1 MRHII
6 WDMGGTLVNTYPEVD
21 RVLCEAA
28 FGDAEPEHVRH
39 VTSLT
44 RHSIAHAIATLAVEH
59 DLAPE
64 VLEEA
69 YAGLKERWRH
79 RPAPVM
85 DGAREVMA
93 RVSGL
98 GGLNLVATHRD
109 RASATDL
116 LRALD
121 LTVDDMVC
129 APDGIARKPSPAMNL
144 LLAERHG
151 LDPAEV
157 LCVGD
162 RPIDVMAARAAG
174 MAASLLVRP
183 GTSVTLPDDAPGALV
198 VASLRD
204 LLALLD

>member
-1 MRHII
+1 
-6 WDMGGTLVNTYPEVD
+6 
-21 RVLCEAA
+21 
-28 FGDAEPEHVRH
+28 
-39 VTSLT
+39 
-44 RHSIAHAIATLAVEH
+44 
-59 DLAPE
+59 
-64 VLEEA
+64 
-69 YAGLKERWRH
+69 
-79 RPAPVM
+79 
-85 DGAREVMA
+85 
-93 RVSGL
+93 
-98 GGLNLVATHRD
+98 
-109 RASATDL
+109 
-116 LRALD
+116 
-121 LTVDDMVC
+121 MVC

>member
-6 WDMGGTLVNTYPEVD
+6 WDMGGTLINTYPEVD

-28 FGDAEPEHVRH
+28 FGDCEPEHVRH

-44 RHSIAHAIATLAVEH
+44 RRSIAHAIATLACERRL
-59 DLAPE
+59 DPS

-69 YAGLKERWRH
+69 YDGLKQRWRSA
-79 RPAPVM
+79 PAPVM
-85 DGAREVMA
+85 DGAQEVMA
-93 RVSGL
+93 RVGEL

-109 RASATDL
+109 RTSASHL
-116 LRALD
+116 LDALG
-121 LTVDDMVC
+121 LRVDDMVC
-129 APDGIARKPSPAMNL
+129 APDGIERKPSPAMNL
-144 LLAERHG
+144 LLAERHR

-162 RPIDVMAARAAG
+162 RAIDVVAARAAG
-174 MAASLLVRP
+174 MTAALLVRP

-204 LLALLD
+204 LLTLLG

>member
-1 MRHII
+1 MLIVGCQTCGETKI
-6 WDMGGTLVNTYPEVD
+6 
-21 RVLCEAA
+21 
-28 FGDAEPEHVRH
+28 
-39 VTSLT
+39 
-44 RHSIAHAIATLAVEH
+44 LARTPTWT
-59 DLAPE
+59 AP
-64 VLEEA
+64 A
-69 YAGLKERWRH
+69 SSSHG
-79 RPAPVM
+79 
-85 DGAREVMA
+85 
-93 RVSGL
+93 SGEK

-144 LLAERHG
+144 LLAERHE

-183 GTSVTLPDDAPGALV
+183 GTSVTLPD
-198 VASLRD
+198 
-204 LLALLD
+204 

>member
-21 RVLCEAA
+21 RALCEAA
-28 FGDAEPEHVRH
+28 FGDADPEHLRH
-39 VTSLT
+39 VTGLT
-44 RHSIAHAIATLAVEH
+44 RHSIAHAIAALSAERN
-59 DLAPE
+59 LEPE
-64 VLEEA
+64 SLEAA
-69 YAGLKERWRH
+69 YTRLKGRWRT

-93 RVSGL
+93 RVSEL

-109 RASATDL
+109 RASATAL
-116 LRALD
+116 LHGLH
-121 LTVDDMVC
+121 LEMDDVVC
-129 APDGIARKPSPAMNL
+129 APDGIARKPSPDMNL
-144 LLAERHG
+144 LLAQRHG
-151 LDPAEV
+151 LNPAEV

-162 RPIDVMAARAAG
+162 RPIDVVAAREAG
-174 MAASLLVRP
+174 MPAALLVRP

-204 LLALLD
+204 LLPLLD